1 MSCIGS
7 LWLSFPR
14 LLKGALLLVLLNN
27 HSASGAPVKTES
39 LPIEPPLDEA
49 IDSRSPYLLAG
60 AYSLDVAFPG
70 GGATT
75 GTSAAGVRFLLTDTL
90 AAAVA
95 LQLSYDEKERF
106 SAVGATVRAISF
118 MKARGRT
125 NFYGFGQLSSGQT
138 RLKRSSESASSNTAD
153 EETSKVQLALAAGA
167 GFEIFL
173 LPELSTSAEVGVG
186 ANILPSNAMTFSTG
200 TAGIALHYFLLP
212 D

>member
-1 MSCIGS
+1 MICT
-7 LWLSFPR
+7 LSRR
-14 LLKGALLLVLLNN
+14 LSVRSVVACATPAVLLTATTALAGP
-27 HSASGAPVKTES
+27 SKTES
-39 LPIEPPLDEA
+39 LPVEPPLDEA
-49 IDSRSPYLLAG
+49 IGSRSPYLLAG

-75 GTSAAGVRFLLTDTL
+75 GTSAAGLRYFVSDTL

-95 LQLSYDEKERF
+95 LQLSYDETERF
-106 SAVGATVRAISF
+106 SAVGASVRVLDYL
-118 MKARGRT
+118 KARGRT
-125 NFYGFGQLSSGQT
+125 NFFTFGQLSSGQT
-138 RLKRSSESASSNTAD
+138 RLKKSDDATTAD
-153 EETSKVQLALAAGA
+153 SAQSTTSKVQLAISAGA

-186 ANILPSNAMTFSTG
+186 ANILPSDAMTFSTG